1 MIAVVLIVFFG
12 LLAVSILVLVL
23 LRSASLEHE
32 SRAQLLRLGAETLAY
47 DVPEGQDPADV
58 IVVLNRAGYTAIE
71 DGAAYRVLVHC
82 QQGRRPRK
90 AHRQCPAG
98 KSPEG
103 SRAPNTSRSCGSPT
117 NPERPSAL
125 TIVVRARTFGTVSG
139 RARRRP

>member
-23 LRSASLEHE
+23 LRSASLEHDE
-32 SRAQLLRLGAETLAY
+32 TRAQLLRLGAETLAY

-82 QQGRRPRK
+82 PQGRGNDRPRVRSIIEHVC
-90 AHRQCPAG
+90 ASGGLA
-98 KSPEG
+98 
-103 SRAPNTSRSCGSPT
+103 RA
-117 NPERPSAL
+117 EH
-125 TIVVRARTFGTVSG
+125 IQVVRFTDE
-139 RARRRP
+139 P